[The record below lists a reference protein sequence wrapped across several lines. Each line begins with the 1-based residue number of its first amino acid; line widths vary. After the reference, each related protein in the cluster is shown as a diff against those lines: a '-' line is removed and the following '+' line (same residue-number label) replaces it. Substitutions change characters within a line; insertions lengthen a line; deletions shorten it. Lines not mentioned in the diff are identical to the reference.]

1 MNVVKYSVEKNMA
14 EYKEQQAQAKNYSF
28 DVQKLYI
35 EMLLADA
42 ESFARA
48 QNIFKPESFDRKLQ
62 PIAKFVKDYMDE
74 YKVMPEV
81 EIVNAE
87 HDIKLKTAK
96 DLDPAHF
103 NWLLDEFET
112 FSRHKALE
120 RAILSSADLLER
132 GDYGPVEDM
141 VKEAVQVGLTRDL
154 GTDYFEDP
162 KGRLEALKAN
172 NGQISTG
179 WNNLDKKLF
188 GGFNRGELNIFAGGS
203 GAGKSLFLQNLAVNW
218 ATTGLNVCY
227 ISFELSEQLT
237 AMRLDAMMT
246 NIPTKK
252 VFPEI
257 DTVEM
262 KVKML
267 AKKSG
272 NLQIKYLPSGST
284 VLDVRT
290 YLKELE
296 LKTKKKIDCILID
309 YLDLMMPK
317 SKRISPADLFIK
329 DKYVSEE
336 LRNLVVEKQC
346 VLATA
351 SQLNRAS
358 VEEIEFD
365 HSHISGGLS
374 KIQTADNVIGIFT
387 SRAMKERGRYQI
399 QFMKTRSSSGVGQ
412 KVDLEFDVDSLRIR
426 DLADDPEYKQ
436 FDKQRSTI
444 YDSLKQTSKVSVDK
458 PDTPKMPDPTKG
470 DTIGKVKANVEG
482 GKLRQ
487 LLNELHSDEEQ

>member
-1 MNVVKYSVEKNMA
+1 MA
-14 EYKEQQAQAKNYSF
+14 EYTF

-48 QNIFKPESFDRKLQ
+48 QNIFNPESFDRKLQ

-74 YKVMPEV
+74 YKVMPDV
-81 EIVNAE
+81 DQVNAK
-87 HDIKLKTAK
+87 HDIKLKSAK

-120 RAILSSADLLER
+120 QAILSSADLLEK

-141 VKEAVQVGLTRDL
+141 VKDAVNVGLTRDL

-162 KGRLEALKAN
+162 KGRLEALKDN

-179 WNNLDKKLF
+179 WQNLDKKLF

-218 ATTGLNVCY
+218 AQAGLNVCY

-257 DTVEM
+257 DNVEM

-272 NLQIKYLPSGST
+272 SLQIKYLPSGSN

-296 LKTKKKIDCILID
+296 LKNKKKIDCILID

-444 YDSLKQTSKVSVDK
+444 YDSLKQTSKVSAGDG
-458 PDTPKMPDPTKG
+458 TPKDARPEVPDPRKG
-470 DTIGKVKANVEG
+470 DTIGKVKATVEG
-482 GKLRQ
+482 TKLRQ

>member
-1 MNVVKYSVEKNMA
+1 MA
-14 EYKEQQAQAKNYSF
+14 DYTF
-28 DVQKLYI
+28 DVQKLYM
-35 EMLLADA
+35 EMMLADA

-48 QNIFKPESFDRKLQ
+48 QNIFEPLNFDRKLQ
-62 PIAKFVKDYMDE
+62 PVAKFIKEYVDE

-81 EIVNAE
+81 EQINAKF
-87 HDIKLKTAK
+87 DLQFKSAK
-96 DLDPAHF
+96 DLDPSHF
-103 NWLLDEFET
+103 SWLLDEFEN
-112 FSRHKALE
+112 FSRHKSLE
-120 RAILSSADLLER
+120 RAILKSADMLEK
-132 GDYGPVEDM
+132 GDYAPVEDM
-141 VKEAVQVGLTRDL
+141 VKDAVNIGLTRDL

-162 KGRLEALKAN
+162 KSRLETLKN
-172 NGQISTG
+172 SNGQVSTG
-179 WNNLDKKLF
+179 WPNIDKKLF

-218 ATTGLNVCY
+218 SLAGLNTVY

-246 NIPTKK
+246 NMPTKK
-252 VFPEI
+252 IFPEI
-257 DTVEM
+257 ETVEM

-267 AKKSG
+267 AKKAG
-272 NLQIKYLPSGST
+272 NLHIKYLPSGST
-284 VLDVRT
+284 VLDIKS
-290 YLKELE
+290 YIKELE
-296 LKTKKKIDCILID
+296 LKAKKKVECILID

-317 SKRISPADLFIK
+317 SKRVSPSDLFIK

-336 LRNLVVEKQC
+336 LRNYATESQLLME
-346 VLATA
+346 TA

-365 HSHISGGLS
+365 HSHIAGGLS
-374 KIQTADNVIGIFT
+374 KVQTADNVIGIFT
-387 SRAMKERGRYQI
+387 SRAMKERGRYQV

-444 YDSLKQTSKVSVDK
+444 YDSLKQKSKVATSESK
-458 PDTPKMPDPTKG
+458 PSDPDPTKG
-470 DTIGKVKANVEG
+470 DDVGKIKATVEG
-482 GKLRQ
+482 SKLRQ
-487 LLNELHSDEEQ
+487 LLNDLHSDEEQ

>member
-1 MNVVKYSVEKNMA
+1 MA
-14 EYKEQQAQAKNYSF
+14 EYTF

-74 YKVMPEV
+74 YKVMPDV
-81 EIVNAE
+81 DQVNAK
-87 HDIKLKTAK
+87 HDIKLKSAK

-120 RAILSSADLLER
+120 QAILSSADLLEK

-141 VKEAVQVGLTRDL
+141 VKDAVNVGLTRDL

-162 KGRLEALKAN
+162 RGRLEALKDN

-179 WNNLDKKLF
+179 WQNLDKKLF

-218 ATTGLNVCY
+218 AQAGLNVCY

-257 DTVEM
+257 DNVEM

-267 AKKSG
+267 KKKSG
-272 NLQIKYLPSGST
+272 NLQIKYLPSGSN

-296 LKTKKKIDCILID
+296 LKNKKKVDCILID

-317 SKRISPADLFIK
+317 SKKISPADLFIK

-444 YDSLKQTSKVSVDK
+444 YDSLKQTSKVSANDG
-458 PDTPKMPDPTKG
+458 TPKDARPEVPDPRKG
-470 DTIGKVKANVEG
+470 DTVGKVKATVEG